1 MASVRG
7 LNHHVVT
14 FRTFFLIVLHQ
25 EEEEE
30 EEQIKGPARRY
41 VVNYGTKQV
50 PLSLYIYNIE
60 SVREGGR

>member
-30 EEQIKGPARRY
+30 EEEQIKGPVRRY
-41 VVNYGTKQV
+41 NGTKQV
-50 PLSLYIYNIE
+50 PLSIYIYYRI
-60 SVREGGR
+60 G

>member
-7 LNHHVVT
+7 LNHHVIT

-30 EEQIKGPARRY
+30 EEQIKGPVRRY
-41 VVNYGTKQV
+41 NGTKQV
-50 PLSLYIYNIE
+50 PLSLYIYYRI
-60 SVREGGR
+60 G